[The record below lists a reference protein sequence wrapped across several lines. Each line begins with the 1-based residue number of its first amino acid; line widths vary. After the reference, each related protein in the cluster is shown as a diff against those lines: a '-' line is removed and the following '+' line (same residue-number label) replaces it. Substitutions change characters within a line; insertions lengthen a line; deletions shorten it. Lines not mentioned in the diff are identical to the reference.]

1 MSLLTNQTSLNN
13 SEFFFLRGSGQ
24 QINVSSLNANTIS
37 TNTITANSSIANQL
51 STILLDANDI
61 NASTIFAYEVFIDN
75 QGLTATPS
83 ELLLNG
89 IPLATTANLSSIQ
102 DWATFPAIST
112 LDMNGYNILSTNNV
126 VASNVNAGTGI
137 FNTLFAN
144 NIFAL
149 STYTSTISSLAEVA
163 DFAFINALSTG
174 SATGG
179 NFAPS
184 SLWGQPSS
192 FYQDLVSTISS
203 FGSDN
208 IVCSTLTAQSFIST
222 PDIEVSTINGAQFGN
237 SSITVEIVGVSTL
250 VADSISSA
258 GAVLREALVSTLQ
271 FNPSFNPSL
280 DVNLGLGSLFGNL
293 AGAAA
298 GGIGVLVG
306 AAGLGT
312 GIAALA
318 QGRQTNNINSNS
330 YELVNGTTQL
340 QVSTLG
346 EAFSTVYRFVSSIS
360 PDVPGQEIFVSTIY
374 PAGLAIR
381 SLSDPLNTVSSPNST
396 IQSFGQWVSLAE
408 TTEAVSTF
416 NVLNTS
422 TLNTSTITVQGQII
436 IEPSTTR
443 SGVYMP
449 YDATNGTGVVAVGLS
464 TSASIYEK
472 YAALLAIT
480 AQPFGVVGTQEI
492 AAFLQTDDNEVT
504 FNYAD
509 LEVGRLFVGGKNNY
523 GTNPTGYITG
533 DVIGNLSADCAS
545 FTASTFVAST
555 IRLAPSSVLYS
566 QSTDAE
572 VVCGTA
578 SDPNDFAQIAASAL
592 RLTSS
597 SGASNGIHFY
607 NSAANRAGFLDGN
620 ASTFNL
626 AYTNDSNISV
636 SSLTNVSSLAFAG
649 ISTVTFATAAAA
661 GINGQTAGRLVMSGN
676 DLDLGQNDLWAQQL
690 RIGAGNPGGS
700 AQTEIVFYSPDA
712 VTQRGISLGG
722 SDLTIRVQS
731 TINSGTNNGYLLD
744 TTINRPFF
752 STINAGTSTALF
764 AVFPSTNLGSF
775 GASTLSVIPNPI
787 FVAAANSLSSQQ
799 VLAANTPLALDLGS
813 LGVNVGGYTVQRST
827 ITVPVAGTYQFSPSL
842 QFNTTSGG
850 QNVVDFWFTKNG
862 ADLANSASRVSV
874 ANNAENLGTIV
885 LYDTAAAG
893 DQYGMKIASADA
905 NMEVGFFQST
915 ITTPYTRPAI
925 PSIILNA
932 QRVA

>member
-24 QINVSSLNANTIS
+24 QINVSSLNANAIS

-75 QGLTATPS
+75 QGLTATPT

-149 STYTSTISSLAEVA
+149 STYTSTVSSLAEVA
-163 DFAFINALSTG
+163 DFAFINDLSTG

-192 FYQDLVSTISS
+192 FYQDIVSTISS

-208 IVCSTLTAQSFIST
+208 ITCSTLTAQNFIST
-222 PDIEVSTINGAQFGN
+222 PALVVSSINGAEFT
-237 SSITVEIVGVSTL
+237 STTITVQVAGVSSL
-250 VADSISSA
+250 VANSISSI
-258 GAVLREALVSTLQ
+258 GAELRTALVSTLQ
-271 FNPSFNPSL
+271 FNPSFSPNL

-298 GGIGVLVG
+298 GGLGVVVG

-318 QGRQTNNINSNS
+318 QGRQTNNINNNA

-360 PDVPGQEIFVSTIY
+360 PDVPGEEIFVSTIY

-381 SLSDPLNTVSSPNST
+381 SLSDPLNTVSAPTST
-396 IQSFGQWVSLAE
+396 IQSFGQWVSLSE
-408 TTEAVSTF
+408 TLDLVSTF
-416 NVLNTS
+416 N
-422 TLNTSTITVQGQII
+422 TLQTSTISLSTATVQGQII

-443 SGVYMP
+443 SGIYMP

-472 YAALLAIT
+472 YAAFLAIS
-480 AQPFGVVGTQEI
+480 AQPIGGVLQETS
-492 AAFLQTDDNEVT
+492 AFLQTTDNELS
-504 FNYAD
+504 FQYAD
-509 LEVGRLFVGGKNNY
+509 VEVGRLLVGGQLNY
-523 GTNPTGYITG
+523 GTYPTAFLTA
-533 DVIGNLSADCAS
+533 DTAGNLTAAAAS
-545 FTASTFVAST
+545 FNTST
-555 IRLAPSSVLYS
+555 INTSSIKLAPSSILYS

-578 SDPNDFAQIAASAL
+578 SDPNDYAQIAASAL

-597 SGASNGIHFY
+597 STASNGVVFY
-607 NSAANRAGFLDGN
+607 NSAADRLGFLNGSLAN
-620 ASTFNL
+620 KTL
-626 AYTNDSNISV
+626 AYTNDSNV
-636 SSLTNVSSLAFAG
+636 NFSSIGNVSSLAFAG
-649 ISTVTFATAAAA
+649 ISTVTFATASAA
-661 GINGQTAGRLVMSGN
+661 GTQGQTAGRLVMSGC
-676 DLDLGQNDLWAQQL
+676 DLDLGQNDIWVQQV
-690 RIGAGNPGGS
+690 RVGAGNPSGS
-700 AQTEIVFYSPDA
+700 AQTEIVFYDPA
-712 VTQRGISLGG
+712 AATQRGLNLANQ
-722 SDLTIRVQS
+722 DRTLRVVS
-731 TINSGTNNGYLLD
+731 TINGGTGGYILD
-744 TTINRPFF
+744 TAINAPFF
-752 STINAGTSTALF
+752 STINAGTSTAMF
-764 AVFPSTNLGSF
+764 AWFPSTTTSTIGV
-775 GASTLSVIPNPI
+775 STLSVIPNPI
-787 FVAAANSLSSQQ
+787 FAAAAASLSSQQ

-827 ITVPVAGTYQFSPSL
+827 ITVPVAGTYEFSPSL
-842 QFNTTSGG
+842 QFNTTTGG
-850 QNVVDFWFTKNG
+850 QQVVDFWFTKNG
-862 ADLANSASRVSV
+862 ADLPNSASRVSL
-874 ANNAENLGTIV
+874 ANNAQNLGTVV

-893 DQYGMKIASADA
+893 DQYGIKIASSDA
-905 NMEVGFFQST
+905 NMAAGFFQST
-915 ITTPYTRPAI
+915 VTTPYTRPAI
-925 PSIILNA
+925 PSVIFNA